1 VVSRRT
7 DVVLK
12 PAAVPIPIL
21 EAQMPAM
28 TGAAPGVSFVMTVYN
43 KREYLPAVVAG
54 LAAQRGDFPRE
65 FIFVDDGSTDGS
77 LEEIARLTSGWS
89 DARIFSQS
97 NSGPSRA
104 TNRGIA
110 AARYPLIKLVDSDD
124 VLLPHATA
132 MLRDALLRDPAAVL
146 AWGGVERYTDP
157 TDAMARLQ
165 CKAPVS
171 TDTIEFDALPAL
183 LRNCELTPSQSIVRA
198 EFVRRLGGSDERVFV
213 QDYSMFLR
221 LATSGPFV
229 RLAAPVSL
237 MPAAPGHLGDSQQQ
251 ALHDIN
257 LALFYFLSEHRVPRR
272 LAAAAARRGLKRA
285 WRWAHRRERVP
296 VLDRSFLRMLKGYL
310 SFPRIPLALLQQSCE
325 EFAASRPVRRL

>member
-1 VVSRRT
+1 MPVV
-7 DVVLK
+7 
-12 PAAVPIPIL
+12 
-21 EAQMPAM
+21 

-54 LAAQRGDFPRE
+54 LAAQRGDFQRE

-77 LEEIARLTSGWS
+77 FEEIVRLTGGWRN
-89 DARIFSQS
+89 ARIFSQS
-97 NSGPSRA
+97 NSGPARA
-104 TNRGIA
+104 TNRGVA

-132 MLRDALLRDPAAVL
+132 MLRDALLRDRAAVL
-146 AWGGVERYTDP
+146 AWGGVELYADP
-157 TDAMARLQ
+157 ADAMARLQ
-165 CKAPVS
+165 AEPPV
-171 TDTIEFDALPAL
+171 TADVIEFDALPAL
-183 LRNCELTPSQSIVRA
+183 LRNCDLTPSQSMVRA
-198 EFVRRLGGSDERVFV
+198 ETVRRLGGCDERVLV
-213 QDYSMFLR
+213 QDYSLFLR

-237 MPAAPGHLGDSQQQ
+237 APAGLGHLGDSQQQ

-272 LAAAAARRGLKRA
+272 LAAAAVRRGLKRA

-296 VLDRSFLRMLKGYL
+296 ALDRSFWLMLKGYL
-310 SFPRIPLALLQQSCE
+310 SFPRIPLALLQQSCA
-325 EFAASRPVRRL
+325 EFSASRPVRRL